1 MSTRQDQA
9 RLFKRLVIQ
18 RIILENIISFLLQYI
33 GIMMHTMSPTVAP
46 VWFDTGT
53 ACAYTFMRGY
63 TVLPGIWLASILACY
78 TTSGGIIV
86 ASLCASLLVLQ
97 AFSLV
102 FVTRRYISPTLLFYR
117 LKTLAAFIITSGII
131 TAFITMALL
140 LVCFSSLNFQFGYQ
154 SWLANLNGVL
164 IFGNA
169 LIIWDTYF
177 PSGFSGM
184 RYGKCSGI
192 TSVFLMGLIAGLSAY
207 LGMSVSVLMQ
217 LLLMFATVFVLAIT
231 C

>member
-1 MSTRQDQA
+1 MSSRQDQA

-18 RIILENIISFLLQYI
+18 RIILENIIAFLLQYI
-33 GIMMHTMSPTVAP
+33 GIMMHTMSPGIAP

-78 TTSGGIIV
+78 TASSGIVV

-97 AFSLV
+97 AFLLV
-102 FVTRRYISPTLLFYR
+102 FVTRCYIGPTLLFYR

-131 TAFITMALL
+131 TATITMALL
-140 LVCFSSLNFQFGYQ
+140 FICFSSQNFQLGCQ

-164 IFGNA
+164 IFGSA

-177 PSGFSGM
+177 PSGFAGM
-184 RYGKCSGI
+184 RYGKCSGS
-192 TSVFLMGLIAGLSAY
+192 TVVFLTGLIAGLCTY
-207 LGMSVSVLMQ
+207 MGMPSTLFIQ
-217 LLLMFATVFVLAIT
+217 ALLLSEAIFVMLVT
-231 C
+231 L